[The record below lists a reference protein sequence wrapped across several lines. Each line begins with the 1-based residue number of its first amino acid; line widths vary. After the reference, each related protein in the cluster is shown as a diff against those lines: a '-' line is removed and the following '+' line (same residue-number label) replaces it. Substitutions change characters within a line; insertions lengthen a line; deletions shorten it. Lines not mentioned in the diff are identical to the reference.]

1 MGVKRV
7 QDCKAGTIWIGQPIY
22 TEGILEKYG
31 MKNCKSV
38 ATPADA
44 GLKLTKGTEHSE
56 YVEEK
61 HHQSMV
67 GSSLCLSMRTCPDI
81 AFAVSRAASFC
92 SKPTT
97 QHLTAV
103 KRVLRYLRGSTHYG
117 FLFKRNGSK
126 SITGY
131 SDADWGGDITDSKS
145 TTGYLF
151 QIGGA
156 TITQQS
162 KRQSCTTLSTA
173 EAEYVALAGAVQE
186 AA

>member
-1 MGVKRV
+1 MGNKIV
-7 QDCKAGTIWIGQPIY
+7 QDCKAGTIWIDQPIY

-44 GLKLTKGTEHSE
+44 VTKGTEHSE

-61 HHQSMV
+61 HYQSMV
-67 GSSLCLSMRTCPDI
+67 GSLLYLSMRTCPDI
-81 AFAVSRAASFC
+81 TFAVSRAARFC

-117 FLFKRNGSK
+117 LLFKRNGSR

-131 SDADWGGDITDSKS
+131 SDADWGEDITDSKS
-145 TTGYLF
+145 TTGYLI

-156 TITQQS
+156 TITWQS

-173 EAEYVALAGAVQE
+173 EVEYVALAGAAPE